1 MTPSRVLPSKCLS
14 EGLPFRRRRVIPGTV
29 HGLADFPDTSGS
41 SLRSGNKRLAGF
53 LRVFHPQP
61 LQPPLLSRD
70 GRSRCGN
77 GSWLRIPGGTRGTGG
92 TDGTRGTGGTD
103 GCPISSHLFL
113 ISPIFSVCQLRILLP
128 VIEISDS
135 CSTFPFPISGSIS
148 GSALFRILQRYKT
161 FVRINCMQVPR
172 ELTRRNCRQIRGLPC
187 PKIIRTWVVRPR
199 DAVHGKASALGVQK
213 AQYERRGSGGPP
225 KPPEPECKDTGPA
238 AE

>member
-1 MTPSRVLPSKCLS
+1 MAPPRVLPSKCLS

-29 HGLADFPDTSGS
+29 HGLADFPDTSGT
-41 SLRSGNKRLAGF
+41 SLRPGNKRLAGF

-61 LQPPLLSRD
+61 LQPLLLSRD

-77 GSWLRIPGGTRGTGG
+77 GSWLRIPGGT
-92 TDGTRGTGGTD
+92 DGTVTVPFR
-103 GCPISSHLFL
+103 PICSQLVPF
-113 ISPIFSVCQLRILLP
+113 FSVGQLRILVP

-135 CSTFPFPISGSIS
+135 CFTFPFPIS
-148 GSALFRILQRYKT
+148 GSALFRILQCYKT

-225 KPPEPECKDTGPA
+225 KAPEPECKDTGPA